1 MSAINDKDNIRNI
14 SIIAHVDHGKSTLT
28 DTLANRAGLVSDQDT
43 GTKRIT
49 DNRED
54 EVARGI
60 TIKSTGL
67 SMTYD
72 HEGRTYNVNLVDSP
86 GHVDFSSEVSAALR
100 ITDGAIVVVDSVEG
114 VAVQTETVLR
124 QSLAE
129 QVQPILFVNKM
140 DRYIFELHLDPEA
153 AYQRLTRIIETV
165 NVILSTYKTDNSKIK
180 LDLSPDMETVYFGSG
195 LHSWGFGIHTFA
207 RIYAKKLGIDEAVLK
222 KKLWGDYFF
231 DDETKK
237 IVKESTKNGKPLERT
252 FCKFI
257 LQPVFDMA
265 RSITNKDE
273 EKRLKLFKLYGV
285 TVSVGEMN
293 KAGKENDP
301 DEKKMYKAAMRKF
314 VPLSDA
320 LLHGIVNHLPSPQ
333 TAQRYRYL
341 SLYDG
346 PAEDEAAVAIRDCN
360 PAGPLML
367 YISKMIPMDDGG
379 QFFAFGRIFSGTVI
393 TGQKVRIMG
402 ANYKVGGKNDVFENK
417 SIQRVVKM
425 VSSKIEPCESVE
437 CGNTVAVVGVD
448 QFLLKSGT
456 ITTSPT
462 ACPIKTMKF
471 SVSPVVRVAVEPMN
485 AVDLPKLVKGLAKLS
500 KSDPCVQCL
509 TTESGEH
516 IVAATGELHMEIC
529 LGDLRKFINPKDPES
544 TIKVSTPVVPLRET
558 VTDRSSQ
565 VCLAKS
571 PNRHNRLY
579 LTAEP
584 IVEDL
589 VKQLASKEIHS
600 RGDVNGQSR
609 VLVGHGWDPNDSKK
623 IWAFGPEGDE
633 ETNLFVDTTKGVD
646 HLNEIK
652 DSVVSGFMIQA
663 SSGVLCD
670 EPVRGVRYN
679 LCDVTLHSD
688 AVHRGAGQLIPTA
701 QRALAAAT
709 LTAKPAIMEPV
720 YLAEILVPNTFVG
733 TVYSCISHKR
743 GTVFNE
749 ESSPDN
755 PLCNLKAYLPVL
767 ESFGF
772 NGFLRSQTSGQASP
786 QMVFS
791 HWQVMPGDPLDPS
804 TPSGKIVKETRKRKG
819 LSEQVPALDNYLDK
833 L

>member
-1 MSAINDKDNIRNI
+1 MEKIRNL

-43 GTKRIT
+43 GTKRLT

-54 EVARGI
+54 EIARGI

-72 HEGRTYNVNLVDSP
+72 YEGNTYNVNLVDSP

-124 QSLAE
+124 QALAE
-129 QVQPILFVNKM
+129 QVQPILFINKM
-140 DRYIFELHLDPEA
+140 DRYIFELHLDAEA
-153 AYQRLTRIIETV
+153 AYQRLVRIIESV
-165 NVILSTYKTDNSKIK
+165 NVILSTYKTDNSRLK
-180 LDLSPDMETVYFGSG
+180 LDLSPDSETIYFGSG

-207 RIYAKKLGIDEAVLK
+207 KLYSKKLGIDEAILG

-237 IVKESTKNGKPLERT
+237 IVKEPMKNGKPLEPT

-265 RSITNKDE
+265 RSIMNKDE
-273 EKRLKLFKLYGV
+273 EKRLKLFKLYNVVLTTSEINRG
-285 TVSVGEMN
+285 S
-293 KAGKENDP
+293 KESDA
-301 DEKKMYKAAMRKF
+301 DEKKLYKAAMRKF
-314 VPLSDA
+314 VPLADA
-320 LLHGIVNHLPSPQ
+320 LLHGIINHLPSPQ
-333 TAQRYRYL
+333 KAQQYRYL

-346 PAEDEAAVAIRDCN
+346 PHDDEAAVAIRDCN
-360 PAGPLML
+360 PKGPLML

-379 QFFAFGRIFSGTVI
+379 QFFAFGRIFAGTVSI
-393 TGQKVRIMG
+393 GQKVRIMG
-402 ANYKVGGKNDVFENK
+402 ANYKPGSKNDVFENK

-437 CGNTVAVVGVD
+437 CGNTVAIVGVD
-448 QFLLKSGT
+448 QYLLKSGT
-456 ITTSPT
+456 VTTSAT

-471 SVSPVVRVAVEPMN
+471 SVSPVVRVAVEPMS

-529 LGDLRKFINPKDPES
+529 LSDLKKFINPKDPES

-558 VTDRSSQ
+558 VTEKSSMI
-565 VCLAKS
+565 CLAKS
-571 PNRHNRLY
+571 PNKHNRLY

-584 IVEDL
+584 IVEAL
-589 VKQLASKEIHS
+589 VKQLAAGEIHQ
-600 RGDVNGQSR
+600 RGDVNAQSR
-609 VLVGHGWDPNDSKK
+609 VLVGHGWDINDSKK

-633 ETNLFVDTTKGVD
+633 EVNLFVDTTKGVD
-646 HLNEIK
+646 HLNEIR

-663 SSGVLCD
+663 SQGVLCG

-701 QRALAAAT
+701 QRALAAST

-720 YLAEILVPNTFVG
+720 YLAEILVPPHYVG

-749 ESSPDN
+749 ESNPDN
-755 PLCNLKAYLPVL
+755 PLCNIKAYLPVL

-772 NGFLRSQTSGQASP
+772 NGFLRAQTSGQASP

-791 HWQVMPGDPLDPS
+791 HWQVMPGDPLDAS
-804 TPSGKIVKETRKRKG
+804 TPAGKVVKETRKRKG
-819 LSEQVPALDNYLDK
+819 MSEMVPPLDNYLDK

>member
-1 MSAINDKDNIRNI
+1 MDSNIRNL

-54 EVARGI
+54 EINRGI

-72 HEGRTYNVNLVDSP
+72 YEGKTYNVNLVDSP

-140 DRYIFELHLDPEA
+140 DRYIFELHLDAEA

-165 NVILSTYKTDNSKIK
+165 NVILSTYKTDNTK
-180 LDLSPDMETVYFGSG
+180 LKLELSPDQETVYFGSG

-207 RIYAKKLGIDEAVLK
+207 RFYSKKLGVDEATLM
-222 KKLWGDYFF
+222 KKLWGDYYF

-237 IVKESTKNGKPLERT
+237 IVKEPMKNGKPLERT
-252 FCKFI
+252 FCKFV

-265 RSITNKDE
+265 RSIINKDE
-273 EKRLKLFKLYGV
+273 EKRTKLFKLYNI
-285 TVSVGEMN
+285 TLTPSEI
-293 KAGKENDP
+293 ARASKETDAE
-301 DEKKMYKAAMRKF
+301 EKKLYKAAMRKF

-320 LLHGIVNHLPSPQ
+320 LLHGIINHLPSPQ
-333 TAQRYRYL
+333 KAQQYRFL
-341 SLYDG
+341 TLYDG
-346 PAEDEAAVAIRDCN
+346 PHDDEAAVAIRDCD
-360 PAGPLML
+360 PKGPLML

-379 QFFAFGRIFSGTVI
+379 QFFAFGRIFSGTVSI
-393 TGQKVRIMG
+393 GQKVRIMG
-402 ANYKVGGKNDVFENK
+402 ANYKPGSKTDVYENK

-437 CGNTVAVVGVD
+437 CGNTVAIVGVD
-448 QFLLKSGT
+448 QYLLKSGT
-456 ITTSPT
+456 ITTSAT
-462 ACPIKTMKF
+462 ACPIRTMKF
-471 SVSPVVRVAVEPMN
+471 SVSPVVRVAVEPLN

-509 TTESGEH
+509 STEAGEH
-516 IVAATGELHMEIC
+516 IVAATGELHREIC
-529 LGDLRKFINPKDPES
+529 LSDLKKFINPKDPES

-558 VTDRSSQ
+558 VTEKSSIM
-565 VCLAKS
+565 CLAKS
-571 PNRHNRLY
+571 PNKHNRLY
-579 LTAEP
+579 LQAEP
-584 IVEDL
+584 IAEPL
-589 VKQLASKEIHS
+589 VKMLASRELHS
-600 RGDVNGQSR
+600 RGDVNAQSR
-609 VLVGHGWDPNDSKK
+609 IFVSHGWDANDSKK

-633 ETNLFVDTTKGVD
+633 EVNLFVDTTKGVD

-652 DSVVSGFMIQA
+652 DSVVSGFMIQTSA
-663 SSGVLCD
+663 GVLCG
-670 EPVRGVRYN
+670 EPVRGVRFN
-679 LCDVTLHSD
+679 LNDVTLHSD
-688 AVHRGAGQLIPTA
+688 AVHRGGGQIIPTA
-701 QRALAAAT
+701 QRAMAASC

-720 YLAEILVPNTFVG
+720 YLAEILVPSNYVG

-755 PLCNLKAYLPVL
+755 PLCNIKAYLPVL

-791 HWQVMPGDPLDPS
+791 HWQVMPGDPLDAS
-804 TPSGKIVKETRKRKG
+804 TPSGKVVKETRKRKG
-819 LSEQVPALDNYLDK
+819 LPEAVPHLDNYLDK